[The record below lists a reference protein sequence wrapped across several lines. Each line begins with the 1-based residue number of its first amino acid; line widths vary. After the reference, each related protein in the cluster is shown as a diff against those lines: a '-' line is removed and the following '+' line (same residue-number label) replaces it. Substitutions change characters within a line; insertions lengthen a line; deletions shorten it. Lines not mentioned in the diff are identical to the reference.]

1 MDKELA
7 SQIKEIVKSVLAENL
22 KSGVLAIIPSQSLI
36 VPIDKSEATQYLKKK
51 TGAIFVDIPE
61 LSADMDE
68 RIAELAIAVGRRLER
83 FERGAKANQA
93 RTIDSRRKIAQNAIQ
108 TRWNA
113 KS

>member
-22 KSGVLAIIPSQSLI
+22 KSDVLAIIPSQSLI

-61 LSADMDE
+61 LSADTDE
-68 RIAELAIAVGRRLER
+68 RIADIAIAVGRRLER
-83 FERGAKANQA
+83 FERGRKANA
-93 RTIDSRRKIAQNAIQ
+93 GRTIDSRRKIAQNAIQ